1 MTFFV
6 GTGKTM
12 LGKALGKEF
21 PKCTFIKA
29 NASDLLDKYVGGAE
43 KNLKLIFEIAEKLA
57 PTILLIDEI
66 NGLMADKSKQGNLLN
81 MVNVL
86 LDLTSTLPEKKIYLI
101 GCTNYPQ
108 NIEEAF
114 MRRFTKKIL
123 VPLPKEEDR
132 ELLIINL
139 LKQERHTLDVSQ
151 IKLFAQITENYT
163 PSEITAI
170 LLKAA
175 DVVWAATRESKYFK
189 PTIFKS
195 GFFTPCLQCEVFS
208 IETTYLDLPKKSLL
222 PVQFT
227 FNDIKRILQH
237 HPPATKLDNLDVL
250 NKWGDNNQS

>member
-1 MTFFV
+1 
-6 GTGKTM
+6 M

-66 NGLMADKSKQGNLLN
+66 DGLMADKSKQGNLLN

-114 MRRFTKKIL
+114 MRRFTKK
-123 VPLPKEEDR
+123 
-132 ELLIINL
+132 
-139 LKQERHTLDVSQ
+139 S
-151 IKLFAQITENYT
+151 
-163 PSEITAI
+163 
-170 LLKAA
+170 
-175 DVVWAATRESKYFK
+175 
-189 PTIFKS
+189 
-195 GFFTPCLQCEVFS
+195 
-208 IETTYLDLPKKSLL
+208 
-222 PVQFT
+222 
-227 FNDIKRILQH
+227 
-237 HPPATKLDNLDVL
+237 
-250 NKWGDNNQS
+250 